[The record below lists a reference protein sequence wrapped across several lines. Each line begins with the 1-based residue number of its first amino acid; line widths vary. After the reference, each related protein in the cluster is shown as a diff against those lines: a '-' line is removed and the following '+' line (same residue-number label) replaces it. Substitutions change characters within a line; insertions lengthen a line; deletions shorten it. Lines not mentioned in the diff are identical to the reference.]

1 MAASRED
8 LVKALRTSLMDV
20 ERLRREN
27 DRLIA
32 ESTEPVAIVAMACRL
47 PGGVT
52 DPESLWELV
61 AEGRDAIGPFPQD
74 RGWDLDTLFDPDP
87 DAVGKSYVREAGFLA
102 GAGGFDAAFFGIS
115 PREALSLD
123 PQQRLLLETA
133 WETFERAG

>member
-8 LVKALRTSLMDV
+8 LVKALRTSLMDA

-52 DPESLWELV
+52 GPESLWELV
-61 AEGRDAIGPFPQD
+61 DEGRDAIGPFPTD
-74 RGWDLDTLFDPDP
+74 RGW
-87 DAVGKSYVREAGFLA
+87 
-102 GAGGFDAAFFGIS
+102 
-115 PREALSLD
+115 
-123 PQQRLLLETA
+123 
-133 WETFERAG
+133 